1 MLKIPLSNDE
11 FVHKFKITCY
21 ANIGKNRLSFPSRL
35 SFQSFRALS

>member
-1 MLKIPLSNDE
+1 MKIPLSNDE
-11 FVHKFKITCY
+11 FVHKFKTTCY